1 MAWRVDRP
9 HPQDTWRVCV
19 NCSCFEPF
27 QDHTDTCCRTQR
39 GVACIFP
46 PQGSSVGTDARIRA
60 RGPPQG
66 SRSRSRNRISNHDS
80 LARAAHEAAE
90 RAADRAGAAARE
102 AEGAAALAAEAAAE
116 ARAAAG
122 AARIHASVAQAARN
136 AAAAPVQR
144 LAVEDGWTQIDPDT
158 RLVSTPDGAIWTVT
172 PPRST
177 QPPARRGPRAG

>member
-1 MAWRVDRP
+1 MASP
-9 HPQDTWRVCV
+9 HPEDTWRVCI
-19 NCSCFEPF
+19 NCSGYEPF
-27 QDHTDTCCRTQR
+27 QDQTDTCCRTER

-46 PQGSSVGTDARIRA
+46 PQGRSVGTDARIRA

-80 LARAAHEAAE
+80 LAEAAHEAAE

-102 AEGAAALAAEAAAE
+102 AEGAAAHAAEAAAE

-136 AAAAPVQR
+136 AAAAPARR
-144 LAVEDGWTQIDPDT
+144 LPPGRVGEWGRVSVTTPEGAEWAVT
-158 RLVSTPDGAIWTVT
+158 RPSSP
-172 PPRST
+172 
-177 QPPARRGPRAG
+177 QPPA